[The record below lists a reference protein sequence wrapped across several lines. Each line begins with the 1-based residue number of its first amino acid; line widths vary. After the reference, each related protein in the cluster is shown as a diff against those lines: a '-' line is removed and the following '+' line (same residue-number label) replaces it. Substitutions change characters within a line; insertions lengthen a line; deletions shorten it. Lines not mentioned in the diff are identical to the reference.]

1 MKKVFLIGLKDLTI
15 IFRDRAALILMLL
28 APFALTIGLGLV
40 TGNLSNSSDS
50 GISHIRV
57 VLVNQDKGQLGN
69 ALVEMFQSSELTDLV
84 DPTLMEDASAAKAL
98 VDSDKITAAV
108 IIPKGFSN
116 SIIPTNIASA
126 EALPVVKI
134 ELYKNPNAPTSTG
147 VIQTLVESFLTRVEI
162 TRVGSQVGI
171 EELISSGRIQV
182 QQAVSVGTALGSQLV
197 DTESNPAG
205 SIQIKTRNGDGGT
218 FSVNTL
224 ALIAPGMA
232 LMFLMYT
239 VTYGARSL
247 LVERSQGT
255 LPRLFVSPTR
265 PAQILGGKVFGI
277 FLSGL
282 AQMLILTLGTAVLFK
297 FQWGDP
303 LGLIVLIV
311 AAVLA
316 ATSWGLFIASFAK
329 TPGQISSIGSSL
341 MLIFGILG
349 GGFFSMS
356 ALPEWVQTIARISPN
371 AWGMDGFTSLALGGN
386 LASITTPVLAL
397 LIMAA
402 ILFFASI
409 LFTNRR
415 GFAVK

>member
-147 VIQTLVESFLTRVEI
+147 VIQTLVES
-162 TRVGSQVGI
+162 QVGI
-171 EELISSGRIQV
+171 EELISSGRIQL

-297 FQWGDP
+297 FQWGNP

-356 ALPEWVQTIARISPN
+356 ALPEWVQIIARISPN

>member
-1 MKKVFLIGLKDLTI
+1 MKKVFLIGLKDLKI

-50 GISHIRV
+50 GISHIPV
-57 VLVNQDKGQLGN
+57 VLVNQDKGLLGN
-69 ALVEMFQSSELTDLV
+69 ALVEMFQSSELADLI
-84 DPTLMEDASAAKAL
+84 DPNLMEDVNAAKSL
-98 VDSDKITAAV
+98 VDSDKATAVV

-116 SIIPTNIASA
+116 SIIPTNLTSA
-126 EALPVVKI
+126 VKQPVVKI
-134 ELYKNPNAPTSTG
+134 ELYKNPNAPTSAG
-147 VIQTLVESFLTRVEI
+147 VVQTLVESFLTRVE
-162 TRVGSQVGI
+162 TSQVGSQVAI
-171 EELISSGRIQV
+171 EELISSGRIQL
-182 QQAVSVGTALGSQLV
+182 QQAASIGAGLGSQLA
-197 DTESNPAG
+197 DTG
-205 SIQIKTRNGDGGT
+205 SDTPGAIKIKTRSGDGGT

-255 LPRLFVSPTR
+255 LPRLFISPTR

-303 LGLIVLIV
+303 LGLVVLII

-356 ALPEWVQTIARISPN
+356 ALPQWVQTLARISPN
-371 AWGMDGFTSLALGGN
+371 AWGMDGFTSLALGGT

-402 ILFFASI
+402 VLFFASI
-409 LFTNRR
+409 IFTNRR